1 MLKLVSQIFTC
12 LVGFTSIPILIR
24 KEAKK
29 VSLAESYNQINKLLS
44 ETQNLRT
51 LFVHAKQR
59 VEQLET
65 IIIPVFE
72 CFSNPFSS
80 CGVRGTSLISIG
92 DYNFRNFGIEGIR
105 FSKSKHEFEYNT
117 LKSMSENSLTDI
129 LNLYS
134 PRELEVKKIFVNEFE
149 AILIV
154 SLKNLDI
161 I

>member
-1 MLKLVSQIFTC
+1 MPS
-12 LVGFTSIPILIR
+12 LIR
-24 KEAKK
+24 KEAKNLE
-29 VSLAESYNQINKLLS
+29 LAESYNQINKLLS

-51 LFVHAKQR
+51 LFIHAKQR

-80 CGVRGTSLISIG
+80 CGVRSTSLLSIG
-92 DYNFRNFGIEGIR
+92 DYDFRNFGIEGIR
-105 FSKSKHEFEYNT
+105 FSKSKYEFEYNT
-117 LKSMSENSLTDI
+117 LKSMSEDTLTDI

-134 PRELEVKKIFVNEFE
+134 SIELEVKKIFVNEFE